1 MTIIPSTVSRVARRL
16 YPLVCVSGMISSLMR
31 MNRGQRF
38 IYCKQEARDT
48 GSVMYP
54 EWVKNWNI

>member
-1 MTIIPSTVSRVARRL
+1 MTITPST
-16 YPLVCVSGMISSLMR
+16 VSGMISSLMR
-31 MNRGQRF
+31 MNRGQRI
-38 IYCKQEARDT
+38 IYCNQGARDT